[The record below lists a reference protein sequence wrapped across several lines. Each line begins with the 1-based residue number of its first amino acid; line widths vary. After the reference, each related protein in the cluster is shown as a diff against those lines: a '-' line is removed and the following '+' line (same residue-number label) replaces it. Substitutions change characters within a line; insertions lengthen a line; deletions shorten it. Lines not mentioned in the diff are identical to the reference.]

1 MYNRNFY
8 NRPYN
13 YCSRR
18 LITKAS
24 EIIGEG
30 DEAKLVFHVSE
41 QGFVNLTKRNLIIA
55 QALPQGSDALPVFI
69 KSGDELIPV
78 LVKTGNFLRA
88 DQLKTRRSYPVI
100 YGNDPIH
107 FSLEHYVPRSCHSIV
122 EEEDEVAPAYEQ

>member
-13 YCSRR
+13 HCSRR

-24 EIIGEG
+24 EIMGEG
-30 DEAKLVFHVSE
+30 ADAKLVFHVSE
-41 QGFVNLTKRNLIIA
+41 QGFTNLTRRNLIIA

-69 KSGDELIPV
+69 KSGNDLIPV

-88 DQLKTRRSYPVI
+88 DQLKMRRSYPVI
-100 YGNDPIH
+100 YGNDPVH
-107 FSLEHYVPRSCHSIV
+107 FSLEHYVPRSCHSLV
-122 EEEDEVAPAYEQ
+122 DDEDESVPMYE